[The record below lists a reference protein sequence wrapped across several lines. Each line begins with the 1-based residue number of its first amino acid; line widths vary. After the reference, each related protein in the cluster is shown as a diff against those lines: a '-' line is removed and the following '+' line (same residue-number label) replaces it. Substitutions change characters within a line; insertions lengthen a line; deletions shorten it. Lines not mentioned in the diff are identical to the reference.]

1 MLVHERRPAE
11 RSETTLR
18 DSKVRTS
25 VRHAHVDLDVR
36 SGVKY
41 SGAFAGYGDSDPDSN
56 NGDRDVV
63 MNRRLFMTLSATGL
77 ATRSWMA
84 VPPALPVSP
93 ATKARIKAVAF
104 DAFPIFDPRPVFAL
118 AEELFPGTGLG
129 DEWRTRQF
137 EYTWLRAAAHHYADF
152 WQVTGEAL
160 LFATTKLKLGLRPD
174 DRTRLMNAYL
184 ELKTWPDVP
193 PVLESLKASGLKL
206 ALLSNLTPTMLR
218 ANIRSAGLDGM
229 FERVLSTDEAR
240 TFKPDPRAYQ
250 LGVDALKVK
259 REEILFVAFA
269 GWDAAGAKLFGY
281 PTYWVN
287 RQRAPHEEMGALP
300 DGSGE
305 TLSGLAAFLT

>member
-1 MLVHERRPAE
+1 ML
-11 RSETTLR
+11 
-18 DSKVRTS
+18 
-25 VRHAHVDLDVR
+25 
-36 SGVKY
+36 
-41 SGAFAGYGDSDPDSN
+41 
-56 NGDRDVV
+56 

-77 ATRSWMA
+77 ATGSWRA
-84 VPPALPVSP
+84 APPARPDTP
-93 ATKARIKAVAF
+93 GTKARIKAVAF

-118 AEELFPGTGLG
+118 ADELFPGTGLG

-137 EYTWLRAAAHHYADF
+137 EYTWLRVAAHHYADF

-160 LFATTKLKLGLRPD
+160 LFATTKLRLSLRPD

-184 ELKTWPDVP
+184 ELKAWPEVRP
-193 PVLESLKASGLKL
+193 ALESLKVFGLKM
-206 ALLSNLTPTMLR
+206 ALLSNLTPAMLR

-250 LGVDALKVK
+250 LGVNALNVK

-305 TLSGLAAFLT
+305 GLSDLAAFLT

>member
-1 MLVHERRPAE
+1 M
-11 RSETTLR
+11 
-18 DSKVRTS
+18 
-25 VRHAHVDLDVR
+25 
-36 SGVKY
+36 
-41 SGAFAGYGDSDPDSN
+41 
-56 NGDRDVV
+56 V
-63 MNRRLFMTLSATGL
+63 MNRRLFMTLSAAGL
-77 ATRSWMA
+77 ATRSWTA
-84 VPPALPVSP
+84 VPGAFPVSP

-137 EYTWLRAAAHHYADF
+137 EYTWLRVAAHHYADF

-160 LFATTKLKLGLRPD
+160 LFATTKLKLTLRPD
-174 DRTRLMNAYL
+174 DRARLMNAYL
-184 ELKTWPDVP
+184 ELEAWPDVRP
-193 PVLESLKASGLKL
+193 ALDSLKASGLKL

-218 ANIRSAGLDGM
+218 SNIRSAGLDGM

-269 GWDAAGAKLFGY
+269 GWDVAGAKLFGY

-287 RQRAPHEEMGALP
+287 RQRAPHEELGALP

-305 TLSGLAAFLT
+305 ALSDLAAFLT

>member
-1 MLVHERRPAE
+1 
-11 RSETTLR
+11 
-18 DSKVRTS
+18 
-25 VRHAHVDLDVR
+25 
-36 SGVKY
+36 
-41 SGAFAGYGDSDPDSN
+41 
-56 NGDRDVV
+56 VV

-77 ATRSWMA
+77 ATRTWIA
-84 VPPALPVSP
+84 VPRALPVLP

-118 AEELFPGTGLG
+118 AEELFLGTGLS

-137 EYTWLRAAAHHYADF
+137 EYTWLRVAAHHYADF

-160 LFATTKLKLGLRPD
+160 LFATTKLKLRLRPD

-184 ELKTWPDVP
+184 ALTAWPDVRP
-193 PVLESLKASGLKL
+193 ALESLKASGLKL
-206 ALLSNLTPTMLR
+206 ALLSNLTPTMLGS
-218 ANIRSAGLDGM
+218 NIKSAGLEGM
-229 FERVLSTDEAR
+229 FERVVSTDEAR

-305 TLSGLAAFLT
+305 TLSDLAAFLTQFPRNIPAAADIP